1 MSKVSDILKRK
12 KKGQSKARGVKSADL
27 VSSTNIPT
35 CFVTC
40 SQSFNLSELHVPALQ
55 NVNTLKKK
63 NSVPL
68 LIIAV
73 RRGICF
79 STYKILSKCSL

>member
-1 MSKVSDILKRK
+1 MKL
-12 KKGQSKARGVKSADL
+12 ADL
-27 VSSTNIPT
+27 VSSTNTPT

-55 NVNTLKKK
+55 KVNTLKKK

-73 RRGICF
+73 GRGICF
-79 STYKILSKCSL
+79 PTYEILSKCSS